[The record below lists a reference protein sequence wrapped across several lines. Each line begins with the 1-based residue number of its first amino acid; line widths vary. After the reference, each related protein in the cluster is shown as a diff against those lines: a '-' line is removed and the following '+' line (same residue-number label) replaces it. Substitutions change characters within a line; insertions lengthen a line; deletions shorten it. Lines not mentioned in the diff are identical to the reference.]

1 MSHGESWVFFMTICN
16 GGIDEDRAV
25 VDKSTLGYRWLGG
38 LGQLSIPLWAYFLD
52 VNWDLALDLDHPL
65 RW

>member
-1 MSHGESWVFFMTICN
+1 MTICN

-25 VDKSTLGYRWLGG
+25 VDKSTLGYRWLGD